1 MEQLKLYEQLAAENA
16 KLRQQ
21 LEEANETITAIRTG
35 QVDALVV
42 KTEEGHQLYTLKSA
56 DQTYRVFIEKM
67 NEGVVTLN
75 AEGTILYCNSRF
87 AEMAG
92 MLHKFPIGEDFHN
105 FILPDERAKA
115 DAIIKNGWKADCK
128 AEVIIC
134 SREANE
140 VPCLLSC
147 NIIELDEGAALS
159 VILTDL
165 TQQKESERQLLVNN
179 KQLEEAR
186 MAAERLNDE
195 LENTVKER
203 TSELLKS
210 REYFKFLANNIP
222 VIVWTAKPDGYHDYF
237 NKRWYEYTG
246 MGLGQ
251 EQGMGWVNA
260 LHPDDLLSTM
270 ETWAKSIETGIP
282 YEMEYRLKRYS
293 DQQYHW
299 HLSYAVPFKDP
310 EDNVTAWFGTNTDID
325 DQRRQ
330 MEKRDEFIGIAS
342 HELKTPLTSLKGYLQ
357 IINSYNK
364 EKVPAAVKE
373 FVSKAGISV
382 AKLNNLVRDL
392 LDVSKINAGKLV
404 FSITRLDFSEM
415 ISSCTDN
422 ARHVYPEYNIE
433 SNIEP
438 HLVIA
443 GNAERLEQ
451 VFMNLVSNAVKY
463 SADNRNIII
472 KALRNDGM
480 AEVRI
485 TDFGIGL
492 SDDQKEL
499 IFERFYRVEDKKFL
513 ASGLGMGLYICS
525 EIIAAHKGVLGVES
539 ELGKGSTFY
548 FRLPLSTTLDLK

>member
-1 MEQLKLYEQLAAENA
+1 MEQLKLYNQLAAENA

-35 QVDALVV
+35 QIDALVV
-42 KTEEGHQLYTLKSA
+42 KTKEGHQLYTLKSA

-87 AEMAG
+87 AQMAG
-92 MLHKFPIGEDFHN
+92 MLEKFPIGKDFHD
-105 FILPDERAKA
+105 FIPPGESDKA
-115 DAIIKNGWKADCK
+115 GAILKKGWEADCK
-128 AEVIIC
+128 AEVVIC
-134 SREANE
+134 NRNGDQI
-140 VPCLLSC
+140 PCLLSC
-147 NIIELDEGAALS
+147 NTIELDEGAALS

-165 TQQKESERQLLVNN
+165 TQQKESERLLLVKN

-186 MAAERLNDE
+186 RAAEKLNDE

-222 VIVWTAKPDGYHDYF
+222 VIVWTAKPDGQHDYF

-260 LHPDDLLSTM
+260 LHPDDLLKTVD
-270 ETWAKSIETGIP
+270 TWAKSIETGTP

-299 HLSYAVPFKDP
+299 HLSYAVPFRDP
-310 EDNVTAWFGTNTDID
+310 EGNVAAWFGTNTDID

-330 MEKRDEFIGIAS
+330 TEKRDEFIGIAS

-373 FVSKAGISV
+373 FVSKAGVSV

-404 FSITRLDFSEM
+404 FNISSLNFSEM

-433 SNIEP
+433 SYIEP
-438 HLVIA
+438 RLVIA

-463 SADNRNIII
+463 SQDNYKIII
-472 KALRNDGM
+472 KAFLKDSM

-492 SDDQKEL
+492 SDDQKDL

-525 EIIAAHKGVLGVES
+525 EIIAAHNGVLGVES

-548 FRLPLSTTLDLK
+548 FRIPVSAAPV

>member
-1 MEQLKLYEQLAAENA
+1 MEQLKLYEQLTAENV

-35 QVDALVV
+35 QIDALVV
-42 KTEEGHQLYTLKSA
+42 KTPEGHQLYTLKSA

-105 FILPDERAKA
+105 FILPNERDKA
-115 DAIIKNGWKADCK
+115 DAIINSGWKVDCK
-128 AEVIIC
+128 AEVVIYN
-134 SREANE
+134 SEAGQI
-140 VPCLLSC
+140 PCLLSC
-147 NIIELDEGAALS
+147 YVIELDEGAALS

-165 TQQKESERQLLVNN
+165 TQQKESERQLLAKNQ
-179 KQLEEAR
+179 QLEEVRKAT
-186 MAAERLNDE
+186 ERLNDE

-222 VIVWTAKPDGYHDYF
+222 VIVWTAKPDGQHDYF

-260 LHPDDLLSTM
+260 LHPDDRLSTID
-270 ETWAKSIETGIP
+270 TWDKSIETGKP

-299 HLSYAVPFKDP
+299 HLSYAVPYKDQ
-310 EDNVTAWFGTNTDID
+310 EGNVTAWFGTNTDID
-325 DQRRQ
+325 DQKRQ

-364 EKVPAAVKE
+364 ERVPVAVKD

-404 FSITRLDFSEM
+404 FSISRLDFSEM

-422 ARHVYPEYNIE
+422 ARHVYPGYNIE
-433 SNIEP
+433 SNVEP
-438 HLVIA
+438 HLVID

-463 SADNRNIII
+463 SQDNRNIII
-472 KALRNDGM
+472 KALRSDGM

-492 SDDQKEL
+492 SEDQKEL
-499 IFERFYRVEDKKFL
+499 IFDRFYRVEDKKFL

-525 EIIAAHKGVLGVES
+525 EIIAVHKGILGVES

-548 FRLPLSTTLDLK
+548 FKIPVA

>member
-16 KLRQQ
+16 KLHQQ

-35 QVDALVV
+35 QIDALVV

-92 MLHKFPIGEDFHN
+92 MLQKFPIGEDFHD
-105 FILPDERAKA
+105 FIFPGEGNKARALLKS
-115 DAIIKNGWKADCK
+115 GWEADCK
-128 AEVIIC
+128 AEVVIC
-134 SREANE
+134 NRNGDQI
-140 VPCLLSC
+140 PCLLSC
-147 NIIELDEGAALS
+147 NTIELDEGAALS

-165 TQQKESERQLLVNN
+165 TQQKESERQLLVKN

-186 MAAERLNDE
+186 RAAEKLNDE

-222 VIVWTAKPDGYHDYF
+222 VIVWTAKPDGQHDYF

-246 MGLGQ
+246 MGMGQ

-260 LHPDDLLSTM
+260 LHPDDLSKTVD
-270 ETWAKSIETGIP
+270 TWAKSIETGAP

-310 EDNVTAWFGTNTDID
+310 EGHVAAWFGTNTDID

-330 MEKRDEFIGIAS
+330 TEKRDEFIGIAS

-373 FVSKAGISV
+373 FVSKAGVSV

-404 FSITRLDFSEM
+404 FNISSLDFSEM
-415 ISSCTDN
+415 ISFCTDS
-422 ARHVYPEYNIE
+422 ARHMYPEYNIE
-433 SNIEP
+433 SYIEP

-463 SADNRNIII
+463 SQDNHKIII
-472 KALRNDGM
+472 EAFLKDSM

-492 SDDQKEL
+492 SDDQKDL

-525 EIIAAHKGVLGVES
+525 EIIAAHNGVLGVES

-548 FRLPLSTTLDLK
+548 FRIPVSAAPV